1 MKFIILNKL
10 NQKYDEQDYLT
21 KQRAQSLSII
31 NLVGLF
37 LGVIYI
43 IINFI
48 LGNTTS
54 DIIDYLLVPFIF
66 IFVMLI
72 ALILI
77 KGGKLQA
84 AGNFIITSLIVAQ
97 ILSVFYNLMTK
108 GNYIALFAGT
118 YYYFLTLLMLGSIY
132 ASKRIITINT
142 VFLIIMSFLAIY
154 IAQKNYPQNIVQNI
168 KTSTTDF
175 MTNLIV
181 LYLFLIFS
189 KKLIN
194 TAINKLFEEKKKKEE
209 QNITL
214 VALLENMQKTVTEL
228 DNNAQKLVKLSD
240 LLSEKST
247 EQAATTEEV
256 AASTEE
262 ITSALE
268 STTETANNTH
278 SISLNSMKNVQE
290 SSEIFNLTMQAFM
303 DISDKTDII
312 KNIADK
318 TDILA
323 VNAAIEAAHAGDAGK
338 GFAVVAAEIRKLSDL
353 AKSSS
358 SQISEL
364 SVMAQNKASI
374 TKEKFNQIID
384 DIQKITDFMK
394 NIAASSEEQLKSL
407 HQINTSMNQLSNF
420 AEENT
425 TISEQMVMSAN
436 ILSDLSNSLK
446 NFKK

>member
-1 MKFIILNKL
+1 MRTLLFKRLEKTYGN
-10 NQKYDEQDYLT
+10 EEYLT
-21 KQRAQSLSII
+21 RQKAQSLAII
-31 NLVGLF
+31 NLLGLI

-43 IINFI
+43 AINFF
-48 LGNTTS
+48 LGNIQN
-54 DIIDYLLVPFIF
+54 DPVDYLLVPFVF
-66 IFVMLI
+66 ISVMLI

-84 AGNFIITSLIVAQ
+84 AGNFIITSLIIAEL
-97 ILSVFYNLMTK
+97 LSVLYNLMSK
-108 GNYIALFAGT
+108 GNYTVSFAGT
-118 YYYFLTLLMLGSIY
+118 YYYFFTLLILGSIY
-132 ASKRIITINT
+132 STKRIITINT

-154 IAQKNYPQNIVQNI
+154 IAQKNYPEDIVQNI
-168 KTSTTDF
+168 KTSTTEF

-181 LYLFLIFS
+181 LYLFIIFS
-189 KKLIN
+189 KNLID
-194 TAINKLFEEKKKKEE
+194 TAINQLFEEKKKKEE
-209 QNITL
+209 QNRTL
-214 VALLENMQKTVTEL
+214 VALLENMQKTITEL

-262 ITSALE
+262 ITSTLE
-268 STTETANNTH
+268 STTETADNTH
-278 SISLNSMKNVQE
+278 SILLNSMKNVQD
-290 SSEIFNLTMQAFM
+290 SSEIFNNTMEAFM
-303 DISDKTDII
+303 EISDRTEVI

-323 VNAAIEAAHAGDAGK
+323 INAAIEAAHAGDAGK

-353 AKSSS
+353 AKTSSA
-358 SQISEL
+358 QISEL
-364 SVMAQNKASI
+364 SLMAQSKASI

-384 DIQKITDFMK
+384 DIQKITNYMK
-394 NIAASSEEQLKSL
+394 DIVASSEEQLKSL

-425 TISEQMVMSAN
+425 TIAEQMVMSAN

-446 NFKK
+446 NFKE